1 MLSLNS
7 PVVTILWFVV
17 LIAIFWFLLLRP
29 QRQEQKKRDEMI
41 KNLHRGDRVVTM
53 GGMHGTIVDLNDD
66 TALVRIAEKV
76 EVTISRSAVGQ
87 VQSSRDKQVSGPR
100 ARQDK
105 DAKDPLAMEAEGTR
119 VNGVQLDEPSRQ

>member
-1 MLSLNS
+1 MSLNS

-66 TALVRIAEKV
+66 TALVRIADKV
-76 EVTISRSAVGQ
+76 EVTISRTAVGQ

-105 DAKDPLAMEAEGTR
+105 DAKVPESETEGTR
-119 VNGVQLDEPSRQ
+119 VHGVQLDEPSQE

>member
-105 DAKDPLAMEAEGTR
+105 DAKDPLATGAEGTR
-119 VNGVQLDEPSRQ
+119 VNGVQLDEPSRE

>member
-1 MLSLNS
+1 MNGLNS

-29 QRQEQKKRDEMI
+29 QRKEQKKRDEMI

-53 GGMHGTIVDLNDD
+53 GGMHGSIVDITDD
-66 TALVRIAEKV
+66 TVLVRIADKV

-105 DAKDPLAMEAEGTR
+105 DAKEMAADAGTTR
-119 VNGVQLDEPSRQ
+119 INGVQIDDPSQQ

>member
-1 MLSLNS
+1 MSLNS

-41 KNLHRGDRVVTM
+41 KSLHRGDRVVTM

-66 TALVRIAEKV
+66 TAILRIADRV
-76 EVTISRSAVGQ
+76 EVTISRTAVGQ
-87 VQSSRDKQVSGPR
+87 VQQGRDKQVSGPK

-105 DAKDPLAMEAEGTR
+105 DAKEPVAGEGTT
-119 VNGVQLDEPSRQ
+119 VHGVQIEDPSSK

>member
-1 MLSLNS
+1 MKGLNS
-7 PVVTILWFVV
+7 PVITILWFVV

-29 QRQEQKKRDEMI
+29 QRQEQKKREEMI

-76 EVTISRSAVGQ
+76 EVSISRSAVGQ
-87 VQSSRDKQVSGPR
+87 VQSSRDKEVSGPR
-100 ARQDK
+100 SRQDK
-105 DAKDPLAMEAEGTR
+105 DAKDAAVSDGEATR
-119 VNGVQLDEPSRQ
+119 INGVEIDDKLQK

>member
-1 MLSLNS
+1 MSLNS

-41 KNLHRGDRVVTM
+41 KSLHRGDRVVTM

-66 TALVRIAEKV
+66 TAILRIADKV
-76 EVTISRSAVGQ
+76 EVTISRTAVGQ
-87 VQSSRDKQVSGPR
+87 VHQGRDKQVSAPK

-105 DAKDPLAMEAEGTR
+105 DAKESAGGEGTT
-119 VNGVQLDEPSRQ
+119 VHGVQLEDPQSK

>member
-1 MLSLNS
+1 MTSLNS

-41 KNLHRGDRVVTM
+41 KSLHRGDRVVTM
-53 GGMHGTIVDLNDD
+53 GGMHGTIVDLTDD
-66 TALVRIAEKV
+66 TALVRIADKV
-76 EVTISRSAVGQ
+76 EVTISRTAVGS
-87 VQSSRDKQVSGPR
+87 VQATRDKQVSGPR

-105 DAKDPLAMEAEGTR
+105 DAKDGADADGGKTR
-119 VNGVQLDEPSRQ
+119 VNGVEIDDPPQQ